1 MNIRLTKSFYGW
13 IIVTVAALVAF
24 SSGPGQSYTFSVFI
38 DSMIAEFNLSRTDI
52 SGLYAIGT
60 GISAAMVMVVSRLAD
75 KYGPKAMI
83 IVTVSC
89 LTLSCMGMAFVTGG
103 ISFFL
108 AFAGLRAFGQG
119 SIPINA
125 TLITAQW
132 FVRMR
137 GRAMAVMGLGF
148 ASSMAF
154 MPILAR
160 ALIDNLS
167 WRVAYVVIGIL
178 IWMVVV
184 PVSAYFLRNTP
195 EEMNLYPDGSASP
208 PEGEIVPDH
217 IVISD
222 RRKVLTSVTFWG
234 LAVPLSVPGFVSTAL
249 VFHQSAIF
257 VERGMS
263 LTMAASVFLPI
274 SASALAASILSG
286 FLVDKIGPRTLFYIS
301 TTILLTSICAISI
314 AQSLQVA
321 IVYAVILGA
330 SNGTG
335 QIVSNVLWAHY
346 YGRQGLGRIQ
356 GSASMVM
363 IAASAIGPLPLAI
376 MHAITGRFTEG
387 ILLMCALPISAV
399 IIMAAVKTD
408 NIQRT

>member
-1 MNIRLTKSFYGW
+1 MNIRRSKPFYGW
-13 IIVTVAALVAF
+13 VIVVVAALVAF

-60 GISAAMVMVVSRLAD
+60 GISAAMVMIVSRLAD
-75 KYGPKAMI
+75 KFGPKAMI
-83 IVTVSC
+83 IITVSC
-89 LTLSCMGMAFVTGG
+89 LTLSCMGMAFVTGS

-108 AFAGLRAFGQG
+108 AFAALRAFGQG
-119 SIPINA
+119 SVPINA

-137 GRAMAVMGLGF
+137 GRAMAIMGLGF
-148 ASSMAF
+148 ASSMAL

-167 WRVAYVVIGIL
+167 WRMAYVVIGIL
-178 IWMVVV
+178 IWMIVV
-184 PVSAYFLRNTP
+184 PAAAYFLHNTP
-195 EEMNLYPDGSASP
+195 EQINLYPDGSSKP
-208 PEGEIVPDH
+208 PEGEMESGHVGINDH
-217 IVISD
+217 
-222 RRKVLTSVTFWG
+222 RKVLTSVTFWG
-234 LAVPLSVPGFVSTAL
+234 LAIPLSVPGFVSTAL

-274 SASALAASILSG
+274 SASALIASILSG
-286 FLVDKIGPRTLFYIS
+286 FLVDRIGPRTLFYIS
-301 TTILLTSICAISI
+301 TTVLLTSICAISI
-314 AQSLQVA
+314 AQSIQVA

-335 QIVSNVLWAHY
+335 QIVSNVLWAYY
-346 YGRQGLGRIQ
+346 YGRHGLGRIQ
-356 GSASMVM
+356 GSANMIM

-376 MHAITGRFTEG
+376 MHSITGRFTEG
-387 ILLMCALPISAV
+387 ILLMCALPIAAA
-399 IIMAAVKTD
+399 IIMATVKTD
-408 NIQRT
+408 NLQEI